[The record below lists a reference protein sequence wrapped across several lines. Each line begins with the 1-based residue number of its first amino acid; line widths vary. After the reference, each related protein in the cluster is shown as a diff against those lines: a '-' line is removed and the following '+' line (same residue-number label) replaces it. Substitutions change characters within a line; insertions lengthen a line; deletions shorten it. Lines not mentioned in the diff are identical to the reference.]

1 MAVETKEFRAE
12 ARFQRVSPQ
21 KARLVLDLIKGRGVQ
36 EALETAAFTKKRIAP
51 VIYKLLTS
59 AVDNAKYVSG
69 EQGLDLDVDNL
80 YVKQA
85 LANDGPRMKRIR
97 PAPMGR
103 AYRYQ
108 RRLTHIVLSVAER
121 EAAEGLATKIEEPKA
136 APQATKT
143 KIDESKAAPQATK
156 TKIEEPKAAAKANKT
171 KNEEPK
177 AAAKATKAKNEEPKA
192 AAKKATKTKV
202 EESKPGAKKAAG
214 ATTGK
219 KASKKA

>member
-1 MAVETKEFRAE
+1 MAVETKEYRAE

-21 KARLVLDLIKGRGVQ
+21 KARLVLELIKGRNVQ

-51 VIYKLLTS
+51 VIHKLLVS
-59 AVDNAKYVSG
+59 AIDNAKYVSG
-69 EQGLDLDVDNL
+69 EEGTDLDVDRL

-121 EAAEGLATKIEEPKA
+121 EDGSGSDLVTRVEEPVAARKPKKA
-136 APQATKT
+136 EPAT
-143 KIDESKAAPQATK
+143 E
-156 TKIEEPKAAAKANKT
+156 
-171 KNEEPK
+171 
-177 AAAKATKAKNEEPKA
+177 KAKVT
-192 AAKKATKTKV
+192 KKVTKR
-202 EESKPGAKKAAG
+202 A
-214 ATTGK
+214 
-219 KASKKA
+219 